1 MNDTPSRKHLVL
13 LGTGRAN
20 VHVLKGLATRGT
32 GGVNVTLAAPYPYYI
47 DEALLPGHLAGECGL
62 QDCHLPLD
70 ALVEA
75 SGVTFIPAHVLGLDP
90 SARRVQLSS
99 GDALPYDVLSID
111 VGPAQERDAIEAH
124 MPGARRNALFTH
136 PRETFLQLWP
146 QLQALASERALQIAV
161 IGSGVAG
168 AELALAAASAL
179 TAPHGSRVTLV
190 TDGQPLLHEAPPAL
204 QRRALARLK
213 AMNITV
219 LPDRCVA
226 LDGRELQLQSGAT
239 LLCDAPLLALGLTPP
254 AWLQASGLALHD
266 DGHPV
271 INERL
276 QSDSHR
282 QVFIVP
288 DSAPPEVGPVLDANL
303 ATALYGGSFKKAP
316 AAPRLRLMNAG
327 ERHAIATWGPL
338 GLEGREVWQ
347 WKSRRDRKQLADL
360 LGLWRP

>member
-20 VHVLKGLATRGT
+20 VHVLRSLATRGT
-32 GGVNVTLAAPYPYYI
+32 GGVSATLAAPHPYYI
-47 DEALLPGHLAGECGL
+47 DEALLPGYLAGELAL
-62 QDCHLPLD
+62 QDCHVPLD

-75 SGVTFIPAHVLGLDP
+75 SGASFIPAHVLGLDP
-90 SARRVQLSS
+90 ATRRVQLSS

-111 VGPAQERDAIEAH
+111 VGPAQERDAIETQ
-124 MPGARRNALFTH
+124 MPGARRNAMFTH
-136 PRETFLQLWP
+136 PREAFLQLWP
-146 QLQALASERALQIAV
+146 QLLALAGERALQVAV
-161 IGSGVAG
+161 IGNGPAG

-179 TAPHGSRVTLV
+179 TAPHGSRITLV
-190 TDGQPLLHEAPPAL
+190 TDGLPLLHDAPPAL
-204 QRRALARLK
+204 QKRALARLK

-226 LDGRELQLQSGAT
+226 LDGRALQLQSGAS
-239 LLCDAPLLALGLTPP
+239 LQCDAPLLALGLTPP
-254 AWLQASGLALHD
+254 AWLQASGLALHE
-266 DGHPV
+266 DGHPAV
-271 INERL
+271 NERL

-288 DSAPPEVGPVLDANL
+288 DGAPPEAGPVLDANL
-303 ATALYGGSFKKAP
+303 STALYGGTFRKAP
-316 AAPRLRLMNAG
+316 AAPRLRLMSAG

-338 GLEGREVWQ
+338 GLEGREVWH
-347 WKSRRDRKQLADL
+347 WKRRRDRKQLADL